1 MMQQQMKR
9 DFPQMYAL
17 YIGNLNEKTFDL
29 DLLKFFT
36 AKGYK
41 ISSAKVMFDRETKKS
56 KCFGYLNFYTAEEAE
71 RCLEEMNNAI
81 IDNRAIVLNKK
92 KDVDFDNKAN
102 VLIKNL
108 PKEFSQKDL

>member
-1 MMQQQMKR
+1 
-9 DFPQMYAL
+9 
-17 YIGNLNEKTFDL
+17 
-29 DLLKFFT
+29 
-36 AKGYK
+36 
-41 ISSAKVMFDRETKKS
+41 MFDRETKKS

-108 PKEFSQKDL
+108 PKEMTQKDL